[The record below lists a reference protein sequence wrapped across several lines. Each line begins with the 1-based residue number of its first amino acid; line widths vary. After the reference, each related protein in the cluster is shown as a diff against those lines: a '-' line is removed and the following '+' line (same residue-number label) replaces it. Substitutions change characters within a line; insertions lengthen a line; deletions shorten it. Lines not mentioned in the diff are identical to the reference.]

1 MPLTRSEHWRDTA
14 PFVVAST
21 SVSQQSVWN
30 TCILRSTI
38 LGADTGDVLAIQA
51 LSVESKL
58 LYDQVECAENSV
70 ERLHTLTDALKHQAE
85 LIAAENAKLD
95 ILKRSLQHFD
105 SSTS

>member
-1 MPLTRSEHWRDTA
+1 M
-14 PFVVAST
+14 
-21 SVSQQSVWN
+21 
-30 TCILRSTI
+30 
-38 LGADTGDVLAIQA
+38 
-51 LSVESKL
+51 ESKL

-70 ERLHTLTDALKHQAE
+70 ERLHTLTDALKHQAK